1 MLVIVL
7 CVGLLIPQLQAA
19 EVDVRPNTA
28 THGSGRDI
36 DAGDA
41 KHTVPVYAYV
51 GSDNGDT
58 DTGGLSV
65 HVYGWVWGIKEMTR
79 SDYPQHAQPYSRL
92 RTHLVGPRIF
102 SGDSGESVA
111 GIRVETGLGSSF
123 STSVYGGLP
132 VSPDIDDTDEPS
144 YPYSQFQDYFD
155 TTHQDNNALRFLKE
169 RDKTLAIV
177 GADTVYQ
184 GAGAVEVGVR
194 AKRYTY
200 DQRQEFGQYMAGLLT
215 LNFSRDSQIGAEVGR
230 MDGKTPENTYGLY
243 RGYFFWQNPF
253 DLDKT
258 GFISG
263 DALYVAYDAPVHGKD
278 SSIHYS
284 LGAGRTFLDNRL
296 AAKLS
301 VNYSQDPHFES
312 DIGGVVTLQIQY

>member
-1 MLVIVL
+1 ML
-7 CVGLLIPQLQAA
+7 CVGPLIPQLHAA
-19 EVDVRPNTA
+19 EVDIRPNSA
-28 THGSGRDI
+28 IHGSGRDI

-41 KHTVPVYAYV
+41 ERIVPVYAYV

-58 DTGGLSV
+58 GTGGLSV
-65 HVYGWVWGIKEMTR
+65 HVYGWGIKDMIR
-79 SDYPQHAQPYSRL
+79 SDYLQHAQPYSRL
-92 RTHLVGPRIF
+92 RTHRVGSRIF
-102 SGDSGESVA
+102 SGDSGESLA
-111 GIRVETGLGSSF
+111 GLRVEAGLGSLF
-123 STSVYGGLP
+123 STSLYGGLP
-132 VSPDIDDTDEPS
+132 VSPDTDDTDEASLS
-144 YPYSQFQDYFD
+144 YFQFQDYFD
-155 TTHQDNNALRFLKE
+155 TTHQNDNVFRFLKE
-169 RDKTLAIV
+169 SDKTLAIV
-177 GADTVYQ
+177 GTDTVYQ
-184 GAGAVEVGVR
+184 SAGAVEVGVR

-215 LNFSRDSQIGAEVGR
+215 VNFSRDSKIGAEVGR
-230 MDGKTPENTYGLY
+230 MDGQTPENTYGLY

-278 SSIHYS
+278 SSMHYS

-301 VNYSQDPHFES
+301 VNYSQDPHFEN